1 MTTYILAGVIV
12 IRLIAS
18 AIIVFAWR
26 IAVYDA
32 NQADDFILAPADNAV
47 DFGDY
52 VELRAD
58 HAVDFGDY
66 VELRADHA
74 TLLRDEAE
82 NIRQWRGEVQGND

>member
-12 IRLIAS
+12 TLLIVL
-18 AIIVFAWR
+18 AIIAFAWR

-32 NQADDFILAPADNAV
+32 NQADDFILALAENAV

-52 VELRAD
+52 VELRA
-58 HAVDFGDY
+58 G
-66 VELRADHA
+66 HA